1 MRWRRIASQLG
12 RSVAVWAV
20 STVTMLALAAL
31 LPDFRLQSAD
41 GDSVTTIAVAAA
53 CGAGAFGILSAVVW
67 PLLVRLLLL
76 VPALVL
82 GLLVFFL
89 NGSLLLLALR
99 VNPSGRG
106 EAAPETAVIV
116 AAVMSAVASATGAAL
131 AVRDDEAYRRRLH
144 RLATRG
150 RRAHPPCPTA
160 PGLVCVQLDGVGHDV
175 LTAAVRKGLMP
186 TVARWLA
193 PDENA
198 DPAARGIRPAADGVR
213 PGRDEE
219 RPAGDGSGPAADGV
233 RPGTDGGR
241 PGEGGT
247 GTPAGDGS
255 RPALDGVRPGRDE
268 ERPAGD
274 GSGPAADG
282 VRPGTDGGRPGG
294 GGTGTPAGDGSR
306 PALDG
311 VRPGRDEERPA
322 GDGSGPAADGV
333 RPGTDGGRPGGG
345 GTGTP
350 AGDGSRPALDGVR
363 PGTDEERPAG
373 DGPRP
378 AADGTRPA
386 REGAHTA
393 ADATSPAADGPRP
406 AAAADRSPRGPA
418 PALPGHGRIAA
429 LRGHEAS
436 SALPAQRRATSRFT
450 RRPRG
455 PRPVHAPTHRL
466 TPWRTDWSSQT
477 GASQLGILHGSTF
490 DVPAFR
496 WYEKDRGEVMV
507 CNRPTSAAELQR
519 RAALRTG
526 EDGLLAVDG
535 ASRGNLFSGGAGEQA
550 LVLSIATRRRGRD
563 NRSRAGYFAYFSDP
577 ANAVRTALSF
587 VAEVAREIGQ
597 STRARL
603 RRQRPR
609 VSRGGLYPLVR
620 AFATVVERDV
630 VVAAVMGDM
639 LAGRTAVYADLVAY
653 DEVAHHSGPHGRDAE
668 KVLQRLDRCLALL
681 ERVAE
686 HAPRPYRIV
695 VLSDHGQ
702 SPGETFR
709 ARYGLT
715 LGDLVRA
722 GCGLPVP
729 RRAEQTHS
737 GAEAR
742 AAVRAALRRPVEEK
756 GAHRRPARRPEP
768 VVLASGNLGLVS
780 FPDVPHRMTKEE
792 IDSRHPALLTTL
804 ANHPGIGF
812 LLVRS
817 ERHGGVV
824 LGAHGAEIP
833 LARLDEE
840 PGPLARFGPGAAD
853 AVRRTHSFPHTADI
867 MVNSAYDPADGE
879 VLAFEEQIGSHGGL
893 GGAQSRPFLLS
904 PVDLSPP
911 SADGT
916 EPVGAERIH
925 RILRRWL
932 NELNGPQVPLTP
944 APEEEEQAA

>member
-1 MRWRRIASQLG
+1 MRGERWRRVASQIG

-20 STVTMLALAAL
+20 STLTMLVLAAL
-31 LPDFRLQSAD
+31 LPDFQLQSAD
-41 GDSVTTIAVAAA
+41 GDSATRIAVTAAL
-53 CGAGAFGILSAVVW
+53 GAGAFGVLSAVVW

-99 VNPSGRG
+99 INPSGHG

-131 AVRDDEAYRRRLH
+131 AVRDDETYRRRLH
-144 RLATRG
+144 RLAA
-150 RRAHPPCPTA
+150 RRRRSDPPCPST
-160 PGLVCVQLDGVGHDV
+160 PGLVFVQLDGVGHDV
-175 LTAAVRKGLMP
+175 LADAVRKGLMP
-186 TVARWLA
+186 TVARWL
-193 PDENA
+193 
-198 DPAARGIRPAADGVR
+198 GM
-213 PGRDEE
+213 
-219 RPAGDGSGPAADGV
+219 GDGIQP
-233 RPGTDGGR
+233 T
-241 PGEGGT
+241 
-247 GTPAGDGS
+247 GDG
-255 RPALDGVRPGRDE
+255 
-268 ERPAGD
+268 
-274 GSGPAADG
+274 
-282 VRPGTDGGRPGG
+282 
-294 GGTGTPAGDGSR
+294 
-306 PALDG
+306 
-311 VRPGRDEERPA
+311 
-322 GDGSGPAADGV
+322 
-333 RPGTDGGRPGGG
+333 
-345 GTGTP
+345 
-350 AGDGSRPALDGVR
+350 
-363 PGTDEERPAG
+363 
-373 DGPRP
+373 
-378 AADGTRPA
+378 
-386 REGAHTA
+386 
-393 ADATSPAADGPRP
+393 
-406 AAAADRSPRGPA
+406 
-418 PALPGHGRIAA
+418 
-429 LRGHEAS
+429 LR
-436 SALPAQRRATSRFT
+436 
-450 RRPRG
+450 
-455 PRPVHAPTHRL
+455 PTHRL
-466 TPWRTDWSSQT
+466 TPWRTDWASQT

-519 RAALRTG
+519 RAILHTG
-526 EDGLLAVDG
+526 DGGLLTVDG

-550 LVLSIATRRRGRD
+550 LVLSIAARRRSRE

-577 ANAVRTALSF
+577 ASAVRTALSF
-587 VAEVAREIGQ
+587 VAEVVREIGQ
-597 STRARL
+597 STRARM

-653 DEVAHHSGPHGRDAE
+653 DEVAHHSGPRSRDAE
-668 KVLQRLDRCLALL
+668 KVLQRLDRSLALL
-681 ERVAE
+681 QRVAE

-709 ARYGLT
+709 SRYGLT

-722 GCGLPVP
+722 GCGLHVP
-729 RRAEQTHS
+729 RRAEHTHS

-756 GAHRRPARRPEP
+756 SEQHHPSPTLRAGGPPSRYAPGSEP
-768 VVLASGNLGLVS
+768 IVLASGNLGLVS

-792 IDSRHPALLTTL
+792 IDARHPALLTTL

-817 ERHGGVV
+817 AEHDGVV
-824 LGAHGAEIP
+824 LGAYGAEIP
-833 LARLDEE
+833 LARLDDQ

-867 MVNSAYDPADGE
+867 MVNSALDPADGE

-893 GGAQSRPFLLS
+893 GGAQSHPFLLW
-904 PVDLSPP
+904 PTELSAP
-911 SADGT
+911 ADGEEELT
-916 EPVGAERIH
+916 GAEQVH
-925 RILRRWL
+925 EVLRRWL
-932 NELNGPQVPLTP
+932 GELNGPQVPLTDDTG
-944 APEEEEQAA
+944 AGDTDDTDDERAA